1 MRSENFIGT
10 NQEGRS
16 LSGGDT
22 YNFIVQANEIREID
36 DFIRRMKN
44 QRRVARMGGDMRWL
58 HKSFTRTR
66 VL

>member
-44 QRRVARMGGDMRWL
+44 QRRVARMGVTCGGYNN
-58 HKSFTRTR
+58 KSPD
-66 VL
+66 

>member
-1 MRSENFIGT
+1 MRSENFIGA

-22 YNFIVQANEIREID
+22 YNFIVQADEIREID

-44 QRRVARMGGDMRWL
+44 QRRVARMGG
-58 HKSFTRTR
+58 T
-66 VL
+66 